1 MAKMSNVI
9 ITKNQF
15 FSIKF
20 ENISQYLTNK
30 LKYYIIEVKKIITR
44 ALLTMIKNFLSMPI
58 KERNILTEVDY
69 KKVNRYSKGEKALIL
84 QKIENK
90 NILKEKSDVIEGHLN
105 ED

>member
-1 MAKMSNVI
+1 
-9 ITKNQF
+9 
-15 FSIKF
+15 
-20 ENISQYLTNK
+20 
-30 LKYYIIEVKKIITR
+30 
-44 ALLTMIKNFLSMPI
+44 MIKNFLSMPI